1 MSRRLPVEAAPGA
14 LETFAQAFDELLER
28 RNQRASFRRYL
39 EGLLLPSERN
49 KTLTGLANTEPITGA
64 QKAAAQKLQWFL
76 SESSWD
82 PDVVNE
88 RRLQVVMT
96 DPQLKPHA
104 QGALVIDETGDRKWG
119 TKTAFVGK
127 QYLGSIGKVDNG
139 VVSVHALWA
148 DERLYYP
155 LVFEPFTP
163 AGWFTNGK
171 DDPAYRTKPQ
181 LALALVQ
188 KARSRGVPFE
198 GVVADSLYGEHREFK
213 KTLSEQGILFVVT
226 LKPSHDWY
234 HFRGEIGCV
243 KDIAEAEAWQQDA
256 PGAWRRVTRQ
266 YRDGREETWWLLE
279 ANAGPFRVERKRRL
293 VIATTD
299 PRTLPELSTVYLET
313 NAPVPGTSWAQ
324 ERELPA
330 KDVRE
335 VFRLYTLRYWVEQG
349 YKQVKQHLG
358 WTEYQVRHALA
369 IKRHWHLVACA
380 FTFCWWAA
388 AQEGLLD
395 DAPVDEPQEHGKK
408 KPRDADMASGAPTG
422 SSLPGAVR
430 AAFSLLES
438 ILYCPATSDV
448 GSAS

>member
-1 MSRRLPVEAAPGA
+1 MSHRLPVEAAPGA
-14 LETFAQAFDELLER
+14 LESYAQAFDDLLER
-28 RNQRASFRRYL
+28 RNQREVFRRYL

-49 KTLTGLANTEPITGA
+49 KTLTGLANTEPVRGA

-76 SESSWD
+76 SESNRD
-82 PDVVNE
+82 PEAVNE
-88 RRLQVVMT
+88 RRVQMLTVHPT
-96 DPQLKPHA
+96 LKPHA

-119 TKTAFVGK
+119 TKTAFVGR

-155 LVFEPFTP
+155 LAFEPFVP
-163 AGWFTNGK
+163 AGWFDGGRH
-171 DDPAYRTKPQ
+171 DPEYRTKPQ
-181 LALALVQ
+181 LALKLVQ
-188 KARSRGVPFE
+188 HARAQGIPFE
-198 GVVADSLYGEHREFK
+198 AVVADSLYGEHREFK
-213 KTLSEQGILFVVT
+213 RTLDEQGILFVVT

-243 KDIAEAEAWQQDA
+243 KDIAEAQPWQQDA
-256 PGAWRRVTRQ
+256 PGAWQRVTRQ
-266 YRDGREETWWLLE
+266 YRDGHEETWWLLE

-299 PRTLPELSTVYLET
+299 PSSLPEVSTVYLET

-324 ERELPA
+324 ESKLHA
-330 KDVRE
+330 KDIRE
-335 VFRLYTLRYWVEQG
+335 VFRSYTLRYWVEQG

-358 WTEYQVRHALA
+358 WTEYQVRYALA
-369 IKRHWHLVACA
+369 IKRHWHLVMCA

-395 DAPVDEPQEHGKK
+395 AAPEDESQQREKK
-408 KPRDADMASGAPTG
+408 KPRDGDVASGAPVG
-422 SSLPGAVR
+422 AVLPGAVP
-430 AAFSLLES
+430 AAFSLLEGV
-438 ILYCPATSDV
+438 LDCVPARVV
-448 GSAS
+448 GWAS